1 MRSAN
6 TRAEDCSLRI
16 EWAAPD
22 ARGAPILAYRLGIQ
36 GSDDQF
42 YPVESCG
49 ASPSVTSCVLPMGV
63 LSAAPYLLQEGDLIV
78 VRVAA

>member
-22 ARGAPILAYRLGIQ
+22 GRGAPILAYNVEIL

-42 YPVESCG
+42 YSE
-49 ASPSVTSCVLPMGV
+49 
-63 LSAAPYLLQEGDLIV
+63 E
-78 VRVAA
+78 